1 MVKLLW
7 GLLVIGII
15 CGIGCKNKAP
25 AQSETAQAAPLA
37 TTPEE
42 VVRLFQSYMDSNLF
56 AQAQEISTPRGQE
69 ILRGLAGIVDTEPSD
84 STVFHTEFLNI
95 ACREVADTA
104 FCLCKLKDEY
114 EEYESEYILLK
125 IGGRWFV
132 DAPDEAPM
140 EEEDFFDL
148 PDSLI
153 EQ

>member
-7 GLLVIGII
+7 GLLVIGAI

-25 AQSETAQAAPLA
+25 EQSETAQAGPLA

-95 ACREVADTA
+95 NCREVADTA

-114 EEYESEYILLK
+114 EEYESEYILLR
-125 IGGRWFV
+125 IGGRWLV